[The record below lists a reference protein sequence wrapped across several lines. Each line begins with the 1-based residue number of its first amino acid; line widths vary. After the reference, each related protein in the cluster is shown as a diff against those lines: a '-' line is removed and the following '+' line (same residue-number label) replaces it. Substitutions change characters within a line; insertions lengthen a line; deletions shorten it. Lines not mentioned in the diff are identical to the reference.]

1 MFSQC
6 SVHLLT
12 FNQAS
17 EFNPWMYGD
26 DCNDCNYDFDEHESQ
41 HVVVGAT
48 PWSLAFGEVYDR
60 RGGAERCR
68 QRSLRNHSETGNSR
82 LQTLLW
88 MIFTCYNTAGCDDVL
103 WRRLVQPSSLDLAR

>member
-6 SVHLLT
+6 SVYLLT

-41 HVVVGAT
+41 HVVVGAM
-48 PWSLAFGEVYDR
+48 PLSLVLVRYMTVEEVQN
-60 RGGAERCR
+60 GADTD
-68 QRSLRNHSETGNSR
+68 H
-82 LQTLLW
+82 
-88 MIFTCYNTAGCDDVL
+88 
-103 WRRLVQPSSLDLAR
+103 